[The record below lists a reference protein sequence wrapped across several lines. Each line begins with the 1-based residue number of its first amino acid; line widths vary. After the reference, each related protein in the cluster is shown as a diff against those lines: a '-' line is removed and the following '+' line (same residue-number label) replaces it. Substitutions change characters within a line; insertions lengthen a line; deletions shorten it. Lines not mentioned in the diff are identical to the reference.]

1 MKAFK
6 TLLFSFAF
14 ALICAPSFAQ
24 TDEVSIDFSANG
36 LTINETPIMSYTTMD
51 ILMKTLG
58 EPSRAVDYPSGETSM
73 FYDDFGIVFF
83 TVDNVVKGVGVNFN
97 WDEDEKFPETSFT
110 GELMIGD
117 SEVIKD
123 TKSEELLA
131 VEGVSFDCPIPLM
144 CVASD
149 RVDDVKCMIAFK
161 DELLTQV
168 VFFRE

>member
-24 TDEVSIDFSANG
+24 TGEVSIDFSANG
-36 LTINETPIMSYTTMD
+36 LKVNETPIMSYTTMD

-58 EPSRAVDYPSGETSM
+58 EPSRAVDYPSGDTSL
-73 FYDDFGIVFF
+73 FYDEMGIVFF
-83 TVDNVVKGVGVNFN
+83 TIDNVIKGVGVNLN

-110 GELMIGD
+110 GELMIGG
-117 SEVIKD
+117 SSVGKNTTHEN
-123 TKSEELLA
+123 LLA
-131 VEGVSFDCPIPLM
+131 IEGMAFDCPIPMM

-161 DELLTQV
+161 DELPTQV